1 MQETDK
7 KSVLLEEQFTPGKL
21 MKCVLIFFKGSE
33 HTLYENN

>member
-7 KSVLLEEQFTPGKL
+7 KSVQFKEQFTAVKL
-21 MKCVLIFFKGSE
+21 MKSVLNFFKGSE